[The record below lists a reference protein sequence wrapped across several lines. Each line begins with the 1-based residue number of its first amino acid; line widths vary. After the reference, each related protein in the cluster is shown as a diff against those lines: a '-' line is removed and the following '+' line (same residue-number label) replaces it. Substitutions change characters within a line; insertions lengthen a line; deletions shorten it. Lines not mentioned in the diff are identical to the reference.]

1 MPDYPGVLVDGR
13 TLDDAGVMLL
23 GSGQAL
29 VFTTDFFAPVVD
41 DPADYGRIAAANA
54 LSDVYAMG
62 GRPLC
67 ALNILGFPKG
77 KVPADVIREI
87 VRGGLEKC
95 VEAGAALLGGHSIR
109 NPEPVYGL
117 AVIGLIDPGRILKN
131 ANALPDCDVV
141 LTKPIGSGIITTAAM
156 RDMATT
162 EEVADAVM
170 WMSRLNE
177 NAAKCALAA
186 DACAA
191 TDITGYGLVGHLSEI
206 AEASGVT
213 IELDAAA
220 VPLMNGARRLI
231 EERAIPGGTTANYAA
246 FSGTVDFPAEMGELD
261 RLLLCDAQTSGGL
274 AICVQ
279 PEHTAALLAQLRQGG
294 DVLAAVIGRTVEPMG
309 KHIVVK

>member
-1 MPDYPGVLVDGR
+1 MPDFPGVLVDGR
-13 TLDDAGVMLL
+13 TLDDAGVIML
-23 GSGQAL
+23 GNGQAL

-41 DPADYGRIAAANA
+41 NPADYGRIAAANS

-62 GRPLC
+62 GKPIC
-67 ALNILGFPKG
+67 AINILGFPKG
-77 KVPADVIREI
+77 KVPPEIIGEI

-95 VEAGAALLGGHSIR
+95 IEAGAALLGGHSIR
-109 NPEPVYGL
+109 NPEPLFGL
-117 AVIGLIDPGRILKN
+117 AVVGLVDPGKILKN
-131 ANALPDCDVV
+131 ATAMPGCDIV

-156 RDMATT
+156 RDMAAR

-191 TDITGYGLVGHLSEI
+191 TDITGYGLAGHLSEM
-206 AEASGVT
+206 ADASGVT

-220 VPLMNGARRLI
+220 VPLMKGARRLL
-231 EERAIPGGTTANYAA
+231 EERAIPGGTTANLAA
-246 FSGTVDFPAEMGELD
+246 FSETAGFPAEMGELD

-274 AICVQ
+274 AICVP
-279 PEHTAALLAQLRQGG
+279 PENTAELVDSLRAGG
-294 DVLAAVIGRTVEPMG
+294 DTLAAVIGRTTEPVG
-309 KHIVVK
+309 KLIVVK